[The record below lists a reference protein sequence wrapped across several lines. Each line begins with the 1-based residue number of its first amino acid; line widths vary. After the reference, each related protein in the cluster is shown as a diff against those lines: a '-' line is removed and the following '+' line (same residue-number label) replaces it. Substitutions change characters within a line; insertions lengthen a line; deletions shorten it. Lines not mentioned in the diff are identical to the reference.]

1 MFLYVDAKSKLLQ
14 LELKEKP
21 MITWNMD
28 GYLAR
33 STLRLFQ
40 RKKKKKNQ
48 DNDNG
53 QPLATFCRIMQQ

>member
-40 RKKKKKNQ
+40 RKKKKKIKTMTM
-48 DNDNG
+48 
-53 QPLATFCRIMQQ
+53 ASH